1 MRDSSVILLNKSF
14 LTLYIQLFVSSTVLF
29 RYNKSEI
36 LAKIMYN
43 TEIRI
48 NLGKSSS
55 SPLVPASVIIL
66 KSHAKPISNPTAI
79 GAVRSVR

>member
-1 MRDSSVILLNKSF
+1 
-14 LTLYIQLFVSSTVLF
+14 
-29 RYNKSEI
+29 
-36 LAKIMYN
+36 MYN

-48 NLGKSSS
+48 NLGKSCS

-79 GAVRSVR
+79 GAVRIVR